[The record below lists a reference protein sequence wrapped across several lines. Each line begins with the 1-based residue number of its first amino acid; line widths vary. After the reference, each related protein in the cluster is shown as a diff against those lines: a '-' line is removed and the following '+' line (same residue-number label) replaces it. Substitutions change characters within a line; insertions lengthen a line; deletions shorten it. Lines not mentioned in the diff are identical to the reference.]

1 VGAFLLG
8 ARALGAARARLAAAP
23 LPARLAAAG
32 FEVSAVARVPSDPFR
47 NYLVV
52 TKPGSPNP

>member
-1 VGAFLLG
+1 VGTFLLG
-8 ARALGAARARLAAAP
+8 ARALEAPRARDAGA

-32 FEVSAVARVPSDPFR
+32 FDVRALARVPSDPFR

-52 TKPGSPNP
+52 TKTDSTQR